1 MLHLSREMGLHRVV
15 DLGECVW
22 QTRVMHREVCTTLQ
36 ELALAERRSLLEAV
50 WQSRE
55 GPSGDA
61 VYSRDA
67 LLGSMD
73 LDWQDVQWAVNIVR
87 SRCMIFTSGGH
98 ASAGVSWHD
107 SDQHRPHAKS

>member
-1 MLHLSREMGLHRVV
+1 MCLAS
-15 DLGECVW
+15 
-22 QTRVMHREVCTTLQ
+22 QVMHIDMCNLQ
-36 ELALAERRSLLEAV
+36 ELALEERKSLLESV

-87 SRCMIFTSGGH
+87 SRCVITMCLEVTVLPGTHGMTGLSTCLTPRAKGQGVVIGSQCPGGF
-98 ASAGVSWHD
+98 S
-107 SDQHRPHAKS
+107 

>member
-1 MLHLSREMGLHRVV
+1 MNM
-15 DLGECVW
+15 CN
-22 QTRVMHREVCTTLQ
+22 LQ
-36 ELALAERRSLLEAV
+36 ELALGERKSLLEAV

-73 LDWQDVQWAVNIVR
+73 LDWQEVQWAVNIVR
-87 SRCMIFTSGGH
+87 SRCVITTCLEVTAPPETHGMTGLSTCLTPRAQI
-98 ASAGVSWHD
+98 
-107 SDQHRPHAKS
+107 